1 MQAAR
6 SLYTRSDWYRG
17 FRLAPGV
24 DNVLSMTDDKL
35 HAKRRAQM
43 NMGFSGKENGTLEST
58 IDHHIT
64 NFVSLICQK
73 YISSSSVIRPMDLAR
88 KAQYFT
94 LDVIVDVA
102 AGAPFG
108 DLIHD
113 KDCHE
118 YLESTANSLPAIAMV
133 SSVPWAGKLLQH
145 PWIGKLVSPS
155 GTEEKGIGKV
165 IRFVFRFLL
174 TTLRLFDLM
183 RNHRIVTKMV
193 TERFSLESKKR
204 IKELDMLQSFINHG
218 ITQEEA
224 IFESIITILGGSDT
238 MAIAIRAIMLFII
251 TNPHVYRKL
260 QTEIDEAMKTGA
272 ISDPVIKDSEARELP
287 YLQAVIREG
296 LRIFPPGTGQMPKLS
311 PPEGD
316 TVNGIFIPGGV
327 RVGTNPWAIMR
338 SPENFGPDSEVF
350 RPERWLEASP
360 QRRMEMEY
368 VLELVWA
375 YGKYKCLGQSIAMME
390 LNKIFFEV
398 CTFSSCSFAKNE
410 EIRN

>member
-1 MQAAR
+1 LIEGRLLTGPLARIGPNDLLTTDVELIHRMQAAR
-6 SLYTRSDWYRG
+6 SPYTRSDWYQG
-17 FRLAPGV
+17 FRLSPGV

-43 NMGFSGKENGTLEST
+43 NMGFSGKENGT
-58 IDHHIT
+58 
-64 NFVSLICQK
+64 
-73 YISSSSVIRPMDLAR
+73 
-88 KAQYFT
+88 
-94 LDVIVDVA
+94 
-102 AGAPFG
+102 
-108 DLIHD
+108 
-113 KDCHE
+113 
-118 YLESTANSLPAIAMV
+118 LESTANSLPAIAMV

-165 IRFVFRFLL
+165 IGFVFHFLL
-174 TTLRLFDLM
+174 TTFALFDLM
-183 RNHRIVTKMV
+183 RNHRIATKMV
-193 TERFSLESKKR
+193 AERFSPESKKR
-204 IKELDMLQSFINHG
+204 IGEPDMLQSFINHG
-218 ITQEEA
+218 ITQKEV

-260 QTEIDEAMKTGA
+260 QTEIDDAMKTGA

-316 TVNGIFIPGGV
+316 TVNGVFIPGGV

-360 QRRMEMEY
+360 QQRTEMEY
-368 VLELVWA
+368 VFELVWA

-398 CTFSSCSFAKNE
+398 CTFSSHSFAKNE
-410 EIRN
+410 EIGN